1 MNGTMFGK
9 DVEKMLTFSE
19 AFEIIRNDDNAAI
32 YREGWNGVKAGKTMM
47 IKTQLPDDHSANTAP
62 YAYIFVVS
70 PDLPKGYKRLPW
82 LVSQEDLYAT
92 DWMKV
97 E

>member
-1 MNGTMFGK
+1 MTFG
-9 DVEKMLTFSE
+9 E
-19 AFEIIRNDDNAAI
+19 AFEIIRTDGDAAI

-47 IKTQLPDDHSANTAP
+47 VKTQVPDAGSVNTAP

-70 PDLPKGYKRLPW
+70 PDLPLGYKRLPW

-92 DWMKV
+92 DWKQV